1 MTRAKR
7 IPGMG
12 LPALSHPSRG
22 RVVMGRPRRSVALDL
37 WMNGEHAGLWRVTAQ
52 GEHELHYDPAW
63 IDSPLG
69 RPVSLSMPL
78 RPPSAPY
85 KGAVVRNYFEN
96 LLPENRVIRQRIAR
110 RFKAAPEAVDLLRE
124 IGRDCVG
131 ALQILP
137 EGQTPQDVRRIRAT
151 PISEEAIERHL
162 EALPGSGTPGTE
174 SDGPFRLSLAGAQ
187 EKTAFLLHD
196 GAWCRPEG
204 STPTTHIFKLPIGE
218 TPGGIDLA
226 TSVENEWLCTQ
237 ILHAF
242 GVPAAKVAILR
253 FGNQKVLGVERFD
266 RRLSTEGWW
275 LRLPLED
282 FAQVFGV
289 DPNNKYEENGGPG
302 IREILNQLTGSAS
315 AEQDRRDF
323 FRTQVLFWMLAAIDG
338 HAKNFSVF
346 IEPRG
351 FFRLAPRY
359 DVLSAY
365 PAMGT
370 KARQLSPH
378 KVRMAMAVWGRN
390 RHYKWSE
397 IRRAHLE
404 HTAADCKVPDVRS
417 IIDELIARTPAAI
430 AQVSGALPKNFP
442 AAVAEPIFAR
452 LKKAA
457 DSLGKREA
465 A

>member
-1 MTRAKR
+1 
-7 IPGMG
+7 
-12 LPALSHPSRG
+12 
-22 RVVMGRPRRSVALDL
+22 MGRPRKAVALVL
-37 WMNGEHAGLWRVTAQ
+37 WMNGEHVGLWRVTAR

-63 IDSPLG
+63 VDSPLG

-78 RPPSAPY
+78 RPADVPY
-85 KGAVVRNYFEN
+85 KGEVVRNYFEN
-96 LLPENRVIRQRIAR
+96 LLPENRVIRLRIAQH
-110 RFKAAPEAVDLLRE
+110 FKTTPEAVDMLRE

-131 ALQILP
+131 ALQLLP
-137 EGQTPQDVRRIRAT
+137 EGQTPQDVRGIRAT
-151 PISEEAIERHL
+151 PMSEDAIEQHL
-162 EALPGSGTPGTE
+162 ENLPHSAVFGIE
-174 SDGPFRLSLAGAQ
+174 SDGAFRLSLAGAQ
-187 EKTAFLLHD
+187 EKTAFLRHN

-218 TPGGIDLA
+218 TPRGINLA
-226 TSVENEWLCTQ
+226 TSVENEWLCMQ
-237 ILHAF
+237 VLHAF

-253 FGNQKVLGVERFD
+253 FGKQKVLAVERFD

-275 LRLPLED
+275 LRLPQED

-289 DPNNKYEENGGPG
+289 DPNNKYEESGGPG
-302 IREILNQLTGSAS
+302 IRDILKQLTGSS
-315 AEQDRRDF
+315 NAEDDRRDF

-351 FFRLAPRY
+351 HFRLAQRY

-370 KARQLSPH
+370 KARQLSPF
-378 KVRMAMAVWGRN
+378 KVRMSMAVWGKN
-390 RHYKWSE
+390 RHYKWAE

-404 HTAADCKVPDVRS
+404 HTAADCKVPNYSS

-430 AQVSGALPKNFP
+430 AQVIGALPRHFP
-442 AAVAEPIFAR
+442 AAVAEPIFAG
-452 LKKAA
+452 LK
-457 DSLGKREA
+457 EA
-465 A
+465 AASLEKGAASSRKRTRH